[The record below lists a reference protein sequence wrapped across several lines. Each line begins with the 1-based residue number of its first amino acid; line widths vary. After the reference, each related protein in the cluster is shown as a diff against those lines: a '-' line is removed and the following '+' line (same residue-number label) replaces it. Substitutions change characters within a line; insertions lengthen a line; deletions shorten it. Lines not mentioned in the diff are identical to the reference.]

1 MVIQKVADVIQEG
14 EIRMFLKCTQTG
26 STGNNYWIEYN
37 NQILLLDAGVKI
49 ADIKKSI
56 DYRVGD
62 VVGCLV
68 THSHL

>member
-1 MVIQKVADVIQEG
+1 MEKLKVVDVIQEG
-14 EIRMFLKCTQTG
+14 KTKMYLKCTQTG

-37 NQILLLDAGVKI
+37 GQILLLDAGVPI

-68 THSHL
+68 THHHL

>member
-1 MVIQKVADVIQEG
+1 ML
-14 EIRMFLKCTQTG
+14 LKCTSTG
-26 STGNNYWIEYN
+26 SSGNNYWIEHN
-37 NQILLLDAGVKI
+37 NQIILLDAGVPI

-68 THSHL
+68 THHHL

>member
-1 MVIQKVADVIQEG
+1 MY
-14 EIRMFLKCTQTG
+14 LKCTQTG
-26 STGNNYWIEYN
+26 STGNNYWIEHN
-37 NQILLLDAGVKI
+37 GQILLLDAGVKI

>member
-1 MVIQKVADVIQEG
+1 MEVVKAVDVIQEG
-14 EIRMFLKCTQTG
+14 KTKMYLKCTQTG
-26 STGNNYWIEYN
+26 STGNNYWIEHN

-62 VVGCLV
+62 IVGCLV
-68 THSHL
+68 THYHL